1 MDGNN
6 ICRIEDLNKL
16 LNGDLKSNF
25 QSLFDGDSQSPFG
38 KDCWRMHYKGA
49 DPKVFLA
56 KFGIDYDKPTCRA
69 AVAFDL
75 MKLADGSVS
84 NDSAFTWE
92 ERRFSSPMEYERQL
106 LNRNYRINLVNLE
119 PEWSIINYSNGT

>member
-6 ICRIEDLNKL
+6 ICRFEDLDQPL
-16 LNGDLKSNF
+16 EGELKSNF
-25 QSLFDGDSQSPFG
+25 QSLFGT
-38 KDCWRMHYKGA
+38 DCWRMHYKGA

-56 KFGIDYDKPTCRA
+56 KFGIDYDEPTCRA

-75 MKLADGSVS
+75 MKRADGSVS
-84 NDSAFTWE
+84 NDSTFTWE
-92 ERRFSSPMEYERQL
+92 ERKFCSPMEYERQL

-119 PEWSIINYSNGT
+119 PEWSVINYSNGT